1 MNEIC
6 FVTGNKNKLRE
17 VQNLLTNYKIVSLD
31 DLNFSEDIAETE
43 NTIQGNAEL
52 KASFIYNKYNIDC
65 FSDDTGLFIDSLGGL
80 PGVKSARYAG
90 ENCNSEENIDLVL
103 KNLKDKSDRNASFKT
118 VICLILNNSTFF
130 FEGVINGKIT
140 EEKVG
145 NGGFGYDPIFVPE
158 GFNKTFSE
166 LTINEKNAISHR
178 GIAVNKLVNFLNG
191 K

>member
-17 VQNLLTNYKIVSLD
+17 VQNLLTNYKIVSLN

-90 ENCNSEENIDLVL
+90 ENCNSEENINLVL

-118 VICLILNNSTFF
+118 VICLILNNKRYF

-166 LTINEKNAISHR
+166 LTLNEKNAISHR

>member
-6 FVTGNKNKLRE
+6 FVTGNKYKFRE

-43 NTIQGNAEL
+43 NTIQGNAKL

-103 KNLKDKSDRNASFKT
+103 KNLKNKSDRNASFKT
-118 VICLILNNSTFF
+118 VICLIQNNSTYF

-140 EEKVG
+140 EEKIG

-158 GFNKTFSE
+158 GFDKAFSE

-178 GIAVNKLVNFLNG
+178 GVAVNKLVNFLNG

>member
-65 FSDDTGLFIDSLGGL
+65 FSDDTGLFIDSLDGL

-90 ENCNSEENIDLVL
+90 ENCNSEENINLVL
-103 KNLKDKSDRNASFKT
+103 KNLKNKSDRNASFKT
-118 VICLILNNSTFF
+118 
-130 FEGVINGKIT
+130 
-140 EEKVG
+140 
-145 NGGFGYDPIFVPE
+145 
-158 GFNKTFSE
+158 
-166 LTINEKNAISHR
+166 AI
-178 GIAVNKLVNFLNG
+178 
-191 K
+191 

>member
-1 MNEIC
+1 MN
-6 FVTGNKNKLRE
+6 KP
-17 VQNLLTNYKIVSLD
+17 
-31 DLNFSEDIAETE
+31 A
-43 NTIQGNAEL
+43 
-52 KASFIYNKYNIDC
+52 
-65 FSDDTGLFIDSLGGL
+65 
-80 PGVKSARYAG
+80 
-90 ENCNSEENIDLVL
+90 L

-158 GFNKTFSE
+158 GFDKTFSE

>member
-52 KASFIYNKYNIDC
+52 KSSFIYNKYNIDC
-65 FSDDTGLFIDSLGGL
+65 FSDDTGLFIDSLDGL

-90 ENCNSEENIDLVL
+90 ENCNSEENINLVL
-103 KNLKDKSDRNASFKT
+103 KNLKNKSDRNASFKT
-118 VICLILNNSTFF
+118 AICLILNNTRYF

-158 GFNKTFSE
+158 GFDKTFSE

>member
-65 FSDDTGLFIDSLGGL
+65 FSDDTGLFIDSLDGL

-90 ENCNSEENIDLVL
+90 ENCNSEENINLVL
-103 KNLKDKSDRNASFKT
+103 KNLKNKSDRNASFKT
-118 VICLILNNSTFF
+118 AICLILNNTRYF

-158 GFNKTFSE
+158 GFDKTFSE

-178 GIAVNKLVNFLNG
+178 GVAVNKLVNFLNG

>member
-17 VQNLLTNYKIVSLD
+17 VQNLLTNYKIVSLV

-90 ENCNSEENIDLVL
+90 ENCNSEENINLVL

-118 VICLILNNSTFF
+118 VICLILNNTRYF

-158 GFNKTFSE
+158 GFDKTFSE

>member
-65 FSDDTGLFIDSLGGL
+65 FSDDTGLFIDSLDGL

-90 ENCNSEENIDLVL
+90 ENCNSEENINLVL
-103 KNLKDKSDRNASFKT
+103 KNLKNKSDRNASFKT
-118 VICLILNNSTFF
+118 AICLILNNTRYF

-158 GFNKTFSE
+158 GFDKTFSE

>member
-6 FVTGNKNKLRE
+6 FATGNKNKLRE
-17 VQNLLTNYKIVSLD
+17 VKNLLTNYKLVSLD

-90 ENCNSEENIDLVL
+90 ENCNSEENIKINYETD
-103 KNLKDKSDRNASFKT
+103 FK
-118 VICLILNNSTFF
+118 ICLKESGSFIAISA
-130 FEGVINGKIT
+130 
-140 EEKVG
+140 
-145 NGGFGYDPIFVPE
+145 
-158 GFNKTFSE
+158 KTFLFKLILDFFNLPINSE
-166 LTINEKNAISHR
+166 YDIPPSLTAALILCIHKLLISLF
-178 GIAVNKLVNFLNG
+178 LVRLCI
-191 K
+191 

>member
-52 KASFIYNKYNIDC
+52 KASFIYNKFNIDC
-65 FSDDTGLFIDSLGGL
+65 FSDDTGLFIDSLDGL

-90 ENCNSEENIDLVL
+90 ENCNSEENINLVL
-103 KNLKDKSDRNASFKT
+103 KNLKNKSDRNASFKT
-118 VICLILNNSTFF
+118 AICLILNNTRYF

-158 GFNKTFSE
+158 GFDKTFSE

-178 GIAVNKLVNFLNG
+178 GVAVNKLVNFLNG

>member
-90 ENCNSEENIDLVL
+90 ENCNSEENINLVL

-118 VICLILNNSTFF
+118 VICLILNNKRYF

-145 NGGFGYDPIFVPE
+145 KGGFGYDPIFVPE
-158 GFNKTFSE
+158 GFDKTFSE

>member
-90 ENCNSEENIDLVL
+90 ENCNSEENINLVL
-103 KNLKDKSDRNASFKT
+103 KNLKDKSDRNASFIT
-118 VICLILNNSTFF
+118 VICLILNNTRYF

-166 LTINEKNAISHR
+166 LTLNEKNAISHR

>member
-17 VQNLLTNYKIVSLD
+17 VQNLLTNYKIVSLV

-90 ENCNSEENIDLVL
+90 ENCNSEENINLVL

-118 VICLILNNSTFF
+118 VICLILNNIRYF

-158 GFNKTFSE
+158 GFDKTFSE

>member
-65 FSDDTGLFIDSLGGL
+65 FSDDTGLFIDSLDGL

-90 ENCNSEENIDLVL
+90 ENCNSEENINLVL

-118 VICLILNNSTFF
+118 VICLILNNKRYF

-145 NGGFGYDPIFVPE
+145 KGGFGYDPIFVPE
-158 GFNKTFSE
+158 GFDKTFSE

>member
-31 DLNFSEDIAETE
+31 DLNFLEDIAETE

-65 FSDDTGLFIDSLGGL
+65 FSDDTGLFIDSLDGL

-90 ENCNSEENIDLVL
+90 ENCNSEENINLVL
-103 KNLKDKSDRNASFKT
+103 KNLKNKSDRNASFKT
-118 VICLILNNSTFF
+118 AICLILNNTRYF

-145 NGGFGYDPIFVPE
+145 NGGFGYDPIFMPE
-158 GFNKTFSE
+158 GFDKTFSE

>member
-90 ENCNSEENIDLVL
+90 ENCNSEENISLVL
-103 KNLKDKSDRNASFKT
+103 KNLKDKTDRNASFIT
-118 VICLILNNSTFF
+118 VICLILNNTRYF

-158 GFNKTFSE
+158 GFDKTFSE

>member
-31 DLNFSEDIAETE
+31 NLNFSEDIAETE

-90 ENCNSEENIDLVL
+90 ENCNSEENINLIL

-118 VICLILNNSTFF
+118 VICLILNNKRYF

-145 NGGFGYDPIFVPE
+145 KGGFGYDPIFVPE
-158 GFNKTFSE
+158 GFDKTFSE

>member
-65 FSDDTGLFIDSLGGL
+65 FSDDTGLFIDCLDGL

-90 ENCNSEENIDLVL
+90 ENCNSEENINLVL
-103 KNLKDKSDRNASFKT
+103 KNLKNKSDRNASFKT
-118 VICLILNNSTFF
+118 AICLILNNTRYF

-145 NGGFGYDPIFVPE
+145 NGGFGYDPIFMPE
-158 GFNKTFSE
+158 GFDKTFSE

>member
-65 FSDDTGLFIDSLGGL
+65 FSDDTGLFIDCLDGL

-90 ENCNSEENIDLVL
+90 ENCNSEENINLVL
-103 KNLKDKSDRNASFKT
+103 KNLKNKSDRNASFKT
-118 VICLILNNSTFF
+118 AICLILNNTRYF

-158 GFNKTFSE
+158 GFDKTFSE

>member
-31 DLNFSEDIAETE
+31 DLNFLEDIAETE

-65 FSDDTGLFIDSLGGL
+65 FSDDTGLFIDCLDGL

-90 ENCNSEENIDLVL
+90 ENCNSEENINLVL
-103 KNLKDKSDRNASFKT
+103 KNLKNKSDRNASFKT
-118 VICLILNNSTFF
+118 AICLILNNTRYF

-158 GFNKTFSE
+158 GFDKTFSE

>member
-1 MNEIC
+1 MD
-6 FVTGNKNKLRE
+6 F
-17 VQNLLTNYKIVSLD
+17 
-31 DLNFSEDIAETE
+31 
-43 NTIQGNAEL
+43 
-52 KASFIYNKYNIDC
+52 
-65 FSDDTGLFIDSLGGL
+65 

-90 ENCNSEENIDLVL
+90 ENCNSEENINLVL

-118 VICLILNNSTFF
+118 VICLILNNTRYF

-158 GFNKTFSE
+158 GFDKTFSE

>member
-52 KASFIYNKYNIDC
+52 KASFVYNKYNIDC
-65 FSDDTGLFIDSLGGL
+65 FSDDTGLFIDCLDGL

-90 ENCNSEENIDLVL
+90 ENCNSEENINLVL
-103 KNLKDKSDRNASFKT
+103 KNLKNKSDRNASFKT
-118 VICLILNNSTFF
+118 AICLILNNTRYF

-145 NGGFGYDPIFVPE
+145 NDGFGYDPIFVPE
-158 GFNKTFSE
+158 GFDKTFSE

>member
-90 ENCNSEENIDLVL
+90 ENCNSEENINLVL

-118 VICLILNNSTFF
+118 VICLILNNTRYF

-158 GFNKTFSE
+158 GFDKTFSE
-166 LTINEKNAISHR
+166 LTINEKNAISHLSL
-178 GIAVNKLVNFLNG
+178 IHI
-191 K
+191 

>member
-90 ENCNSEENIDLVL
+90 ENCNSEENINLVL

-118 VICLILNNSTFF
+118 VICLILNNIRYF

-158 GFNKTFSE
+158 GFDKTFSE